1 MHNVTLAQ
9 LDTTTTNNR
18 SLRKGK
24 RGIELCG
31 GVSFQVTTIE
41 LDFKVS

>member
-9 LDTTTTNNR
+9 LDTTNNP

-31 GVSFQVTTIE
+31 GASFPMTTIE

>member
-9 LDTTTTNNR
+9 LDTTNDP

-24 RGIELCG
+24 RGIELRG
-31 GVSFQVTTIE
+31 GASYQVTTIE